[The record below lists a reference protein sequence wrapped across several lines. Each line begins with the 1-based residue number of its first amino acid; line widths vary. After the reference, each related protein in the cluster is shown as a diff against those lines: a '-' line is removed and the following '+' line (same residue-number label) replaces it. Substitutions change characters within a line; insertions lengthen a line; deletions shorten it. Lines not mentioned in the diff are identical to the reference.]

1 MILVDTPIWIDH
13 LRSGDEMLATLLE
26 QGRVL
31 MHAFVRGEIAL
42 GNLRAR
48 QATLGALDRMPRI
61 EVAGD
66 HEVRHLIEKAE
77 LVGCGIGYIDCHLL
91 ASVCL
96 TPGAMLLTR
105 DKRLH
110 QAAERRRVAAPIF
123 F

>member
-26 QGRVL
+26 QERVL
-31 MHAFVRGEIAL
+31 MHAFVRGEVGLANL
-42 GNLRAR
+42 GARAR
-48 QATLGALDRMPRI
+48 TLGALDSLPRI
-61 EVAGD
+61 EAAED
-66 HEVRHLIEKAE
+66 HEVYYLIENNQ
-77 LVGCGIGYIDCHLL
+77 LFGCGIGYIDCHLL

-110 QAAERRRVAAPIF
+110 GAAERLKVAANIIS
-123 F
+123 

>member
-13 LRSGDEMLATLLE
+13 LRSGDELLATLLE
-26 QGRVL
+26 QDRVL

-42 GNLRAR
+42 GQLGARAR
-48 QATLGALDRMPRI
+48 TLGALDILPRI
-61 EVAGD
+61 EAAED
-66 HEVRHLIEKAE
+66 HEVHRLIENAQ
-77 LVGCGIGYIDCHLL
+77 LFSCGIGYIDCHLL

-110 QAAERRRVAAPIF
+110 GAAERLRVAANIVS
-123 F
+123 

>member
-13 LRSGDEMLATLLE
+13 LRSGDQLLATLLD

-42 GNLRAR
+42 GNLSAR
-48 QATLGALDRMPRI
+48 QATLSTLDQLPRI
-61 EVAGD
+61 EVAED
-66 HEVRHLIEKAE
+66 HEVHHLIEKAQ
-77 LVGCGIGYIDCHLL
+77 LYGCGIGYIDCHLL

-110 QAAERRRVAAPIF
+110 GAAERLKVAANIIS
-123 F
+123 